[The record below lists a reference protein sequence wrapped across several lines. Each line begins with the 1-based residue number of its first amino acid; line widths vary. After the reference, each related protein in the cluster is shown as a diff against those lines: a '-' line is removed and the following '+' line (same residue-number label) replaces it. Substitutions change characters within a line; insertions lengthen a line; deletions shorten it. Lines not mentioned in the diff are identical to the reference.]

1 MRRYYYWLICRDDMK
16 KPYLVFGSDKSED
29 DARQKGLE
37 ILGGLDF
44 EIKRYPT
51 RDLGT
56 ASAYFRGKRLE
67 RGDGLSASTQR
78 IGHNRSIEKLKKRMS
93 RRTPSYDI

>member
-1 MRRYYYWLICRDDMK
+1 MRRYYYWIVARDEED
-16 KPYLVFGSDKSED
+16 KPYLVFGSDKNEEE
-29 DARQKGLE
+29 ARLKGLE
-37 ILGGLDF
+37 MLPGINF

-67 RGDGLSASTQR
+67 TGEGLHKSTQR
-78 IGHNRSIEKLKKRMS
+78 IGHTKSIERLKKRVF
-93 RRTPSYDI
+93 RRDIL